1 MHNQIACGA
10 LLELRNAYVQEPVI
24 QGMATHTAHPNVVA
38 LDGDVKR
45 LVETNPL
52 DGQGHR
58 SLWFAAHALD
68 RLAKAQILGG
78 LAINMGD
85 AVTSH
90 NSGACRWPVF
100 NGSTYLGLSLFH
112 ANFNTQT
119 TKAPLGHV
127 LHLHAGFDT
136 YIRCI
141 RF

>member
-10 LLELRNAYVQEPVI
+10 LLELGNAYVQEPVI
-24 QGMATHTAHPNVVA
+24 QDMATHTAHPNVVA

-78 LAINMGD
+78 LAINMGND
-85 AVTSH
+85 VTSH
-90 NSGACRWPVF
+90 DSGTCRWRVF
-100 NGSTYLGLSLFH
+100 NGGNYLGLALFH

-127 LHLHAGFDT
+127 FHFLEGFD
-136 YIRCI
+136 IQVS
-141 RF
+141 